1 VTNTPRNCSP
11 DDTMGRSADVRHLF
25 GQGMHTKGLI
35 CMEDIIA
42 ILEEL
47 VPDVDVKTCT
57 TLVDGRYL
65 DSLAIVALI
74 AELEDALRHHHPGQS
89 RSSRTPST
97 PQRTSWSS

>member
-1 VTNTPRNCSP
+1 
-11 DDTMGRSADVRHLF
+11 MGRSADVRHLF

-74 AELEDALRHHHPGQS
+74 AELEDAFDITIPAVEIVADNFNSAEDIMVLVNRLS
-89 RSSRTPST
+89 EE
-97 PQRTSWSS
+97 